1 MVGQLQLCLYAGGG
15 EMVSIGQAVV
25 RVPEIFQ
32 LDIAFVNEAGQTI
45 IDTAQGHTHVSAEY
59 PLGAPGVL
67 GQETEELDYYC
78 YWGLTQLSNCF

>member
-45 IDTAQGHTHVSAEY
+45 IGT
-59 PLGAPGVL
+59 L
-67 GQETEELDYYC
+67 
-78 YWGLTQLSNCF
+78 WGLTPLSGCY